1 MSAGD
6 RSATLVM
13 MANQIAKFFDSQPG
27 ETAPLHIAEHLTA
40 FWEPTMRRRLIEYA
54 DSGGDGLAPSVVSAA
69 QLLKTRS
76 AGGLERAL
84 DALGESAPTRGL
96 GSDAG

>member
-6 RSATLVM
+6 RIATLVM

-40 FWEPTMRRRLIEYA
+40 FWEPTMRRRLVEHA
-54 DSGGDGLAPSVVSAA
+54 DSGGDGLSASALSAA
-69 QLLKTRS
+69 RLLKTKS
-76 AGGLERAL
+76 SEGLERAL
-84 DALGESAPTRGL
+84 DALGESAPARGH

>member
-1 MSAGD
+1 
-6 RSATLVM
+6 M

-40 FWEPTMRRRLIEYA
+40 FWEPTMRRRLVEHA
-54 DSGGDGLAPSVVSAA
+54 DSGGDGLSASA
-69 QLLKTRS
+69 LLAARLLKTNS
-76 AGGLERAL
+76 SEGLERAL
-84 DALGESAPTRGL
+84 DALGESAPARGL